1 MAPDRAAATAAPG
14 DRPPATGL
22 DARVFA
28 GLLVG
33 YCLDVQEGEQ
43 VLVRSTTLAAPLLLE
58 VQRAVLERGG
68 WPLLRV
74 ELPGQTQ
81 AFYEHVR
88 DWQLDDFAPLALAEA
103 RKAAC
108 TLGIQAPDEDSH
120 PYAVDPERLRRATLA
135 RKPLRDAV
143 MKTRWCT
150 TLWPTP
156 AAAARAATSL
166 DELTALVAGALFLDQ
181 PDPVA
186 AWGGLRDFQARLI
199 ERLRGGRHL
208 RIEAAGTDLVL
219 DVARRDW
226 VNSDGRRNMPSGE
239 VFTAPHEASANG
251 HIRSSIPSSPPGFD
265 IGPVELELRDGC
277 VVAAR
282 AERGDEHLQR
292 ALATDDGAR
301 CLGEVGI
308 GTNFGIVRP
317 AGTVLFDE
325 KMGGTVHLA
334 LGRASPETGGR
345 NRSAVHWDLIC
356 DLRQGGRLTLDGDPL
371 QVDGAFVGF

>member
-166 DELTALVAGALFLDQ
+166 DELHGPRRRRPLPRPAR
-181 PDPVA
+181 PRR
-186 AWGGLRDFQARLI
+186 GLGRPARLPGTAD
-199 ERLRGGRHL
+199 R
-208 RIEAAGTDLVL
+208 AA
-219 DVARRDW
+219 ARRAAPADR
-226 VNSDGRRNMPSGE
+226 GRRD
-239 VFTAPHEASANG
+239 
-251 HIRSSIPSSPPGFD
+251 RSRP
-265 IGPVELELRDGC
+265 
-277 VVAAR
+277 
-282 AERGDEHLQR
+282 
-292 ALATDDGAR
+292 R
-301 CLGEVGI
+301 C
-308 GTNFGIVRP
+308 RP
-317 AGTVLFDE
+317 AR
-325 KMGGTVHLA
+325 
-334 LGRASPETGGR
+334 LGQLRRAPQH
-345 NRSAVHWDLIC
+345 A
-356 DLRQGGRLTLDGDPL
+356 
-371 QVDGAFVGF
+371 

>member
-1 MAPDRAAATAAPG
+1 VASNRAAAVATQAVPNV
-14 DRPPATGL
+14 TGL
-22 DARVFA
+22 DARAFA
-28 GLLVG
+28 ELLVG
-33 YCLDVQEGEQ
+33 YCLDVQEREQ

-58 VQRAVLERGG
+58 VQRSVLERGA

-74 ELPGQTQ
+74 ELAGQTQ

-108 TLGIQAPDEDSH
+108 TLGIQAPDDDAPLH
-120 PYAVDPERLRRATLA
+120 AVDPERLRRATLA
-135 RKPLRDAV
+135 RRPVRDAV
-143 MKTRWCT
+143 MKSRWCT

-156 AAAARAATSL
+156 AAAARAGTGL

-181 PDPVA
+181 PDPAA
-186 AWGGLRDFQARLI
+186 AWGGLHDFQARLI
-199 ERLRGGRHL
+199 ERLRGGRQL

-219 DVARRDW
+219 DVGRRDW

-251 HIRSSIPSSPPGFD
+251 RVRFTIPSSPPGLE
-265 IGPVELELRDGC
+265 IGRVELELRDGV
-277 VVAAR
+277 VVAAS
-282 AERGDEHLQR
+282 ADPGDDHLQR

-301 CLGEVGI
+301 RVGEIGI

-317 AGTVLFDE
+317 SGAILFDA
-325 KMGGTVHLA
+325 KIGGTIHLT
-334 LGRASPETGGR
+334 LGRAAPETGGR
-345 NRSAVHWDLIC
+345 NRSALHWDLIC
-356 DLRQGGRLTLDGDPL
+356 DLRGGGRLTLDGDPIA
-371 QVDGAFVGF
+371 VDGAFLGV